1 MVVVGTFLFCLLS
14 AVVPVANAELYLV
27 GVSLA
32 SDASPVPLALAAALG
47 QMVGKMLFY
56 LVGRGAVDLSRLRRE
71 GTANGRWATRM
82 ERVQAWCDRHVW
94 GPTAVTAVSAVAGLP
109 PFAVVSVLAG
119 TLRMR
124 WWLFAGV
131 GLVGRFGRFLA
142 VLLAPGLLP
151 DGLVPGDLSGSGA
164 L

>member
-14 AVVPVANAELYLV
+14 AVVPVANAELYLL
-27 GVSLA
+27 GVSVA
-32 SDASPVPLALAAALG
+32 TDTSPVALAVAAALG
-47 QMVGKMLFY
+47 QMLGKLLFY
-56 LVGRGAVDLSRLRRE
+56 LVGRGALDLSRLRRK
-71 GTANGRWATRM
+71 GTAKGRWSERM
-82 ERVQAWCDRHVW
+82 DRVQAWCDRHAW
-94 GPTAVTAVSAVAGLP
+94 GPTAVTAVSAFAGLP

-131 GLVGRFGRFLA
+131 GFVGRFGRFLA

-151 DGLVPGDLSGSGA
+151 EGLVSR
-164 L
+164 